1 MTLDGNDD
9 DVGPRSDW
17 GQNEENRSTS
27 DVFDADDRTRNGN
40 VSEGGDDAYD
50 GGGER
55 TSSLSRRHHLDHD
68 VVMEGYTP
76 LNFNMN
82 EFVMMNDGSGS
93 DGDSDDEEILDGD
106 LISNGYY
113 HMMGAPPRRVNGVKN
128 SMLVNAR
135 QHDHD
140 HDIDNDSSRS
150 DTSDNGIVHA
160 ENHSDGGANS
170 LESLEVPDDFH
181 LLAESALRGLEVE
194 HLSTLEMF
202 TDATSDISSYESA
215 TQVTACLPSGQKS
228 DGAEIQTAGDLFS
241 NASETSQELSVQPI
255 AEATEY
261 IPKESKSLNPKPID
275 VNAIQKAMKS
285 IRLKSPQLA
294 TSLDAGVL
302 SSSTTSAS
310 DVATKAAL
318 SSIINFSTRIMEQS
332 RDKQLKSH
340 AIIPAV
346 PLAAF
351 RRVTPKAQAAS
362 ANLTRS
368 ATLSEAVLR
377 LWPLI
382 CFRKKL
388 RATGIGIS
396 TQQQTACS
404 SKTLTIHIVG
414 ADGVEC
420 SSEALV
426 LKLVGPFVR
435 WLNAALQ
442 SGILRESD
450 GTGMAAISQ
459 LTEIDALLI
468 VFSGPN
474 LPSDMIDNILDLL
487 PTPITPSSG
496 LTSAKA
502 AFHQR
507 EYHEGSSCTDCA
519 DAPLADLVIA
529 FNAGI
534 WGYDSWK
541 PTIECMLRGNNV
553 DSPANGTKLV
563 TGNTIFV
570 ITAYTLEESEDDAAV
585 ITDLVETIDLDR
597 STKPKNNSNAISQQ
611 LWGPELNPFSSRL
624 ERYTASA
631 PPGRKYF
638 ENGAWQ
644 AWLLGG

>member
-1 MTLDGNDD
+1 MNLDGNDN
-9 DVGPRSDW
+9 DVGSDW
-17 GQNEENRSTS
+17 GQNEENRSS
-27 DVFDADDRTRNGN
+27 DVFDADHSHRSMNGN

-82 EFVMMNDGSGS
+82 EFVMMNDGS

-128 SMLVNAR
+128 SMLVYAR

-140 HDIDNDSSRS
+140 HDNDDDSSRS

-181 LLAESALRGLEVE
+181 LLAERALRGLEVE

-202 TDATSDISSYESA
+202 ADATSDISSYESA
-215 TQVTACLPSGQKS
+215 SQITACLPSGQKS
-228 DGAEIQTAGDLFS
+228 DSAEIQTVGDLFS
-241 NASETSQELSVQPI
+241 DASETSQELSVQPI
-255 AEATEY
+255 AEATES
-261 IPKESKSLNPKPID
+261 IRTKESKSLNPKPID

-332 RDKQLKSH
+332 RDTQLKSH

-351 RRVTPKAQAAS
+351 RRVTPKAQSAS

-368 ATLSEAVLR
+368 ATLSEAMLR

-396 TQQQTACS
+396 SQQQTACS

-450 GTGMAAISQ
+450 GTGMTAISQ
-459 LTEIDALLI
+459 LAEIDALLI

-474 LPSDMIDNILDLL
+474 LPTDMIDNILDLL
-487 PTPITPSSG
+487 PAPITPSSG

-502 AFHQR
+502 VFHQR

-519 DAPLADLVIA
+519 DAPLVDLVIA

-541 PTIECMLRGNNV
+541 PTIECMLRRNNV
-553 DSPANGTKLV
+553 DSPANGTKPV
-563 TGNTIFV
+563 MGNTIFV

-585 ITDLVETIDLDR
+585 ITDLVETNDLDR
-597 STKPKNNSNAISQQ
+597 SMKPKNNSNAISQQ
-611 LWGPELNPFSSRL
+611 IWGPELNPFSSRL